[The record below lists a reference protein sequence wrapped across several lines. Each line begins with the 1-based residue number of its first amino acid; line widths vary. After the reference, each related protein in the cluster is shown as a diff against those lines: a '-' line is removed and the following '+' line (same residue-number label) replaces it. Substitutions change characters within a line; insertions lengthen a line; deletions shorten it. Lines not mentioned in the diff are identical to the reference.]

1 MSQEKILLLG
11 AGGQIGVE
19 LTEALRKRYG
29 KENVLP
35 TDLKESHPQ
44 LERMGRYVQLDALN
58 KNAIANFISEEGF
71 TQIYLLAAVL
81 SATGEQNPKL
91 AWDINMASLIGV
103 LELGREFKLNKI
115 FWPSSIAV
123 FGPSSPKHKTSQS
136 TVIEP
141 TSMYGITKNAGEN
154 LCAYY
159 NEKYDMDIRSIRYPG
174 LISYKSP
181 PGGGTT
187 DYAIDIFYKALAGEK
202 FSCFLKADAYLP
214 MMFMEDAIRATLEL
228 MDAPKGSLSIKRG
241 YNVTALSFSPEEIA
255 AEIRKSIPDFEIEY
269 RPDYRQEIAN
279 DWPASIDDSTAR
291 KDWGWQESYDLPAL
305 VEAMLDGIKSV
316 VNV

>member
-19 LTEALRKRYG
+19 LTEALRKKYG

-35 TDLKESHPQ
+35 TDLKPAHKQ
-44 LERMGRYVQLDALN
+44 LEEQGRYMQLDAMN
-58 KNAIANFISEEGF
+58 KLAIEDLIINEGF

-81 SATGEQNPKL
+81 SATGERNPRM
-91 AWDINMASLIGV
+91 AWDVNMASLMGILEIGKN
-103 LELGREFKLNKI
+103 LKLNKI

-123 FGPSSPKHKTSQS
+123 FGPSSPKHKTAQK
-136 TVIEP
+136 TIIEP
-141 TSMYGITKNAGEN
+141 ASMYGITKHAGEN

-159 NEKYDMDIRSIRYPG
+159 NNKFDMDIRSLRYPG

-202 FSCFLKADAYLP
+202 YSCFLKADAYLP
-214 MMFMEDAIRATLEL
+214 MMFMDDAIRATLEL
-228 MDAPKGSLSIKRG
+228 MDAPKENLSIKRG
-241 YNVTALSFSPEEIA
+241 YNLTALSFSPADIA
-255 AEIRKSIPDFEIEY
+255 AEIKKHIPDFEINY
-269 RPDYRQEIAN
+269 APDYRQDIAN

-291 KDWGWQESYDLPAL
+291 QDWSWQEKFDLAA
-305 VEAMLDGIKSV
+305 VVVAMLDGIKAMQDA
-316 VNV
+316 